1 MDIKN
6 HTQALAKA
14 FIAKDKTEGT
24 IVSTIR
30 TFINEASMSDSL
42 IKSYI
47 DGFAEVA
54 KENIKAESLK
64 VYKSQVKKVLNLAK
78 NHKAEVLEKADKAGS
93 LNQWYQACLA
103 NTPPKRNQTV
113 QVNAPKTG
121 EETEETEAVPQP
133 AKGFSLNPKSAKAID
148 VIAAL
153 IEIGY
158 QPEELAQALA
168 QYTTKAA
175 A

>member
-1 MDIKN
+1 MDISN
-6 HTQALAKA
+6 HTKALAKA

-30 TFINEASMSDSL
+30 AFINEASMGDEI
-42 IKSYI
+42 IKAYL
-47 DGFAEVA
+47 DGFQEAA
-54 KENIKAESLK
+54 KENIKAASLK

-78 NHKAEVLEKADKAGS
+78 NHKAEVLAKSEQAGN
-93 LNQWYQACLA
+93 LNQWYQACLDG
-103 NTPPKRNQTV
+103 TPAKRNKTPK
-113 QVNAPKTG
+113 VNAPKTN
-121 EETEETEAVPQP
+121 EAEPVPQP
-133 AKGFSLNPKSAKAID
+133 AKGFSLNPKSAKAVD

-158 QPEELAQALA
+158 QPEELAQAIA

>member
-47 DGFAEVA
+47 DGFAEAA

-121 EETEETEAVPQP
+121 EATEAVPQP

>member
-47 DGFAEVA
+47 EGFAEAA

-121 EETEETEAVPQP
+121 EGEEETEAVPQP
-133 AKGFSLNPKSAKAID
+133 AKGFSLNPKSAKAVD

-168 QYTTKAA
+168 QYTTKVAA
-175 A
+175 

>member
-1 MDIKN
+1 
-6 HTQALAKA
+6 
-14 FIAKDKTEGT
+14 
-24 IVSTIR
+24 
-30 TFINEASMSDSL
+30 
-42 IKSYI
+42 
-47 DGFAEVA
+47 
-54 KENIKAESLK
+54 LK

-121 EETEETEAVPQP
+121 EGEDTEAVPQP

>member
-121 EETEETEAVPQP
+121 EETEEAEAVPQP

-168 QYTTKAA
+168 QYTTKVAA
-175 A
+175 

>member
-6 HTQALAKA
+6 HTQALARA

-47 DGFAEVA
+47 DGFAEAA

-64 VYKSQVKKVLNLAK
+64 VYKSQVKKVLNLARD
-78 NHKAEVLEKADKAGS
+78 HKADVLAKAEKAGS

-103 NTPPKRNQTV
+103 NAPAKRNQTPK
-113 QVNAPKTG
+113 VNAPKTKD
-121 EETEETEAVPQP
+121 EETEAVPQP

>member
-47 DGFAEVA
+47 DGFAEAA

-121 EETEETEAVPQP
+121 EGEEAEAVPQP

>member
-47 DGFAEVA
+47 DGFAEAA

-103 NTPPKRNQTV
+103 NTPPKLNQTV

-121 EETEETEAVPQP
+121 EGEETEAVPQP

>member
-6 HTQALAKA
+6 HTQALAQA

-47 DGFAEVA
+47 DGFAEAA

-78 NHKAEVLEKADKAGS
+78 NHKAEVLEKAEKAGS

-103 NTPPKRNQTV
+103 NTPAKRNQKV

-121 EETEETEAVPQP
+121 EEAEERTPEP

-168 QYTTKAA
+168 QYTTKVAA
-175 A
+175 

>member
-47 DGFAEVA
+47 DGFAEAA

-103 NTPPKRNQTV
+103 NTPPKRNQTPK
-113 QVNAPKTG
+113 VNAPKAKD
-121 EETEETEAVPQP
+121 EETEAVPQP
-133 AKGFSLNPKSAKAID
+133 AKGFSLNPKSAKAVD

>member
-6 HTQALAKA
+6 HTQALARA

-47 DGFAEVA
+47 DGFAEAA

-121 EETEETEAVPQP
+121 EETEAVPQP
-133 AKGFSLNPKSAKAID
+133 AKGFTLNPKSAKAID

>member
-47 DGFAEVA
+47 DGFAEAA

-78 NHKAEVLEKADKAGS
+78 NHKAEVLAKADKAGS

-103 NTPPKRNQTV
+103 NTPPKRNQTPK
-113 QVNAPKTG
+113 VNAPKTTG
-121 EETEETEAVPQP
+121 EEAEERTPEP

-175 A
+175 V